1 MLQRVYKVRE
11 AYGRHQQDRHLHRE
25 PRTDEDA
32 DETEKTSIG
41 DREVPEQEVER
52 GEWFAWHR
60 EKDSEGNER
69 KRQRDEGAFER
80 VTDAE
85 IGKYICEEQE
95 EPG

>member
-1 MLQRVYKVRE
+1 MLQRVYKVRT
-11 AYGRHQQDRHLHRE
+11 AHGCHQQDRHLHRE
-25 PRTDEDA
+25 PRTNEDA
-32 DETEKTSIG
+32 DETEEAGIG
-41 DREVPEQEVER
+41 DREVPEEKMER

-60 EKDSEGNER
+60 EKDSEGDEG
-69 KRQRDEGAFER
+69 KRQRDERTFER